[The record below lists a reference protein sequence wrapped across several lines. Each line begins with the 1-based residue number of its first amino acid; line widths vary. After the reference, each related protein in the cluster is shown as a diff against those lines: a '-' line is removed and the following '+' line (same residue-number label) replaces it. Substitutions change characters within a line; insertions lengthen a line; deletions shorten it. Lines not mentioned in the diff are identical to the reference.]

1 MNTENLKLKIR
12 NNISTLIWLD
22 ADNPLHL
29 PHINLIS
36 KETYSLFDI
45 VEENHLR
52 EIPRYGFALGDLYR
66 HFKNTLDSTP
76 PIKI

>member
-1 MNTENLKLKIR
+1 MTTKNLELKIR

-22 ADNPLHL
+22 ADNPLHR
-29 PHINLIS
+29 PHIKVIAN
-36 KETYSLFDI
+36 ETFSLFDI

-52 EIPRYGFALGDLYR
+52 DVPRYGYALGDLYM